1 MYCTNHFSEVDA
13 SYLCRHGGEVY
24 QNFHGWFLYLWS
36 FFWQLPNQSK
46 AYAKANLVLNWE
58 KCHFMVQ
65 EGIMLGHKI
74 SARGIEVEIAE
85 IYVIEKLPQ
94 VNVRTLGVSSDM
106 QDSIGD
112 S

>member
-1 MYCTNHFSEVDA
+1 
-13 SYLCRHGGEVY
+13 
-24 QNFHGWFLYLWS
+24 
-36 FFWQLPNQSK
+36 
-46 AYAKANLVLNWE
+46 
-58 KCHFMVQ
+58 
-65 EGIMLGHKI
+65 MLGHKI